1 MAELAAG
8 VGVRRLDLGDI
19 RRPLGIANRRQQPV
33 TRAEQPGGILELS
46 CATKGDRHAEQ
57 ALGRATMV
65 ALVGEDLQRL
75 EETVCGLA
83 LIVEVM
89 GDIAE
94 VVEDT
99 RDTGGNSVL
108 AQQREATRVQLRGAA
123 VVRLRAGYVAQCIE
137 CLGGKPGVPELFPQL
152 QTLLQAQ
159 VGD

>member
-1 MAELAAG
+1 
-8 VGVRRLDLGDI
+8 
-19 RRPLGIANRRQQPV
+19 
-33 TRAEQPGGILELS
+33 LS

-83 LIVEVM
+83 VIVEVM

-99 RDTGGNSVL
+99 RHTGGNPVL

-123 VVRLRAGYVAQCIE
+123 VVRLRAGHVAQCIE
-137 CLGGKPGVPELFPQL
+137 RLGGKPGVPELFPQL
-152 QTLLQAQ
+152 QALLQAQ
-159 VGD
+159 AGE